1 MQFIEIAGRTYALR
15 FTARS
20 LLRTQSQLD
29 MPFRQL
35 FTSGEKGARQLLYC
49 ALCDAYPAVTQK
61 KANALFDA
69 LKEDLPLLYD
79 TLAAAYDESGFPRE
93 GITQAAF
100 DRLLDS
106 AARAGM
112 YCSDRLLDLD
122 YRQITR
128 ELDAHLARARI
139 APAAPMTDQQMLCV
153 LQSIERRN
161 HRADP

>member
-15 FTARS
+15 FTARA
-20 LLRTQSQLD
+20 LLRTQELLD

-35 FTSGEKGARQLLYC
+35 FTTGEQGARHLLYC
-49 ALCDAYPAVTQK
+49 ALCDQYPQITQR

-69 LKEDLPLLYD
+69 LLPDIETLYD
-79 TLAAAYDESGFPRE
+79 VLASAYDESGFPRE
-93 GITQAAF
+93 GITQASF

-112 YCSDRLLDLD
+112 PCSYSLLDLT
-122 YRQITR
+122 YREISR
-128 ELDAHLARARI
+128 ELSAYLARARK
-139 APAAPMTDQQMLCV
+139 APDTPMTDQQMLSV
-153 LQSIERRN
+153 LQSIARRN